1 MDDTV
6 RYREALQKS
15 LLTEGWEEVFDYNRL
30 REWVQ
35 NNREQLRAI
44 ARNTLGEAAAGHEDH
59 FANNVESYSPGSN
72 YDLPMTEAIFR
83 PIFDAL
89 DKSACAIGL
98 RPVREVELV
107 TSTSISPTP
116 FARPSTGTHQLFV
129 GLGTSAF
136 CNYWAKAYT
145 AIVKAIA
152 GSGSPCERV
161 TSPEDLREHLS
172 QDPRGILL
180 AARFSLYY
188 AVMGT
193 LIGFGEVEQP
203 PDYVAY
209 RTELLNA
216 MEVFA
221 LSHEYSHFLADER
234 KLTFVDEFGEPSNS
248 GLEFFCDIVGLK
260 ISRHWGSQNDNWL
273 AFSGVGGLAFFRA
286 VDTCETCTSI
296 LADIG
301 PRGLARG
308 QTRAYQDAEQDT
320 HPPINERASNLI
332 RKSIDTTCDEQKP
345 QVESFLTEYNLI
357 CTTIGTYVS
366 DILSE
371 ALTIT
376 G

>member
-6 RYREALQKS
+6 RYREALQES
-15 LLTEGWEEVFDYNRL
+15 LLTEGWEEAFDYNRL

-35 NNREQLRAI
+35 NNRERLRAM
-44 ARNTLGEAAAGHEDH
+44 ARDTLGEAAVGHENH
-59 FANNVESYSPGSN
+59 FANNVESYSPERN
-72 YDLPMTEAIFR
+72 YDLPMTEAVFR

-89 DKSACAIGL
+89 VKSACAIGL

-116 FARPSTGTHQLFV
+116 LARPTTGTHQLFV
-129 GLGTSAF
+129 GLGTSTF

-152 GSGSPCERV
+152 GIGSPYEGV
-161 TSPEDLREHLS
+161 TSPEDLRERLS
-172 QDPRGILL
+172 QDPRGIIL
-180 AARFSLYY
+180 AARLSLYY
-188 AVMGT
+188 AVTST

-209 RTELLNA
+209 RRELLNA

-234 KLTFVDEFGEPSNS
+234 QLTFIDKFGEPSNS
-248 GLEFFCDIVGLK
+248 GLEFFCDVMGLQ
-260 ISRHWGSQNDNWL
+260 ISRNWGSQNDNWL

-286 VDTCETCTSI
+286 VDTCEACTSI
-296 LADIG
+296 LADIR
-301 PRGLARG
+301 PRALAFG
-308 QTRAYQDAEQDT
+308 QTRAYRDAGQDT

-332 RKSIDTTCDEQKP
+332 RRSIETTCDEQKR
-345 QVESFLTEYNLI
+345 QVESFLTEYDLI
-357 CTTIGTYVS
+357 CTTISTYVS

-371 ALTIT
+371 ALTVT